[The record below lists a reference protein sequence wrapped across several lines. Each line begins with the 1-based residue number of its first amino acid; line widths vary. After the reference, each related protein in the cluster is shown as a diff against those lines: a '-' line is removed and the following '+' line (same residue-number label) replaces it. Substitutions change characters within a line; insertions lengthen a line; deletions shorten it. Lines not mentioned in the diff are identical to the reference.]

1 MPTTIRPNL
10 LPSTTVTFPVNT
22 ATATKARGIYTTGGG
37 AEIHIAGL
45 PVPQG
50 AWVIA
55 APPIETPSGQV
66 VPARS
71 HSNCLFSPRLP
82 RLRVEHPVFER
93 IAACLTRYHLHESVT
108 YQPASH
114 YWPLQLYETG
124 IFLTLAAGLSATAY
138 WWIQRRLT

>member
-10 LPSTTVTFPVNT
+10 LPSTTVTFPINT

-55 APPIETPSGQV
+55 APPVETSSGQV

-71 HSNCLFSPRLP
+71 HSNCLFSNSAAPTKGGT
-82 RLRVEHPVFER
+82 PVFDR

-124 IFLTLAAGLSATAY
+124 IFLTLAAALSGTSF
-138 WWIQRRLT
+138 WWIRHRLT